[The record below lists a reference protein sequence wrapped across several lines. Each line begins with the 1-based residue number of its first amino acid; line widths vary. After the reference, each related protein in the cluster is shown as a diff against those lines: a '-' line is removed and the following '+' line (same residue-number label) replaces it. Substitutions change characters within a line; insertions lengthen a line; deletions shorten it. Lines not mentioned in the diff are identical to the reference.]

1 MKFTKRDIKDQV
13 TLERLIKEEAT
24 RIYES
29 DSARHDRSYE
39 QIYQAVSQGKVAEM
53 YMAETD
59 DYDFADLRWHDLKEK
74 KKDGEY
80 IEIKAYSQYSLS
92 AGLLEKEVERI
103 KKSTWNKSK
112 YLIAFLVK
120 DGEYTLYKK
129 ITLR

>member
-29 DSARHDRSYE
+29 DSARRDRSYE

-59 DYDFADLRWHDLKEK
+59 DYDFADLRWHDLKNK
-74 KKDGEY
+74 SGEY
-80 IEIKAYSQYSLS
+80 VEVKAYNVNSFD
-92 AGLLEKEVERI
+92 APFVKRDLERYKNA
-103 KKSTWNKSK
+103 TWCKAKWYMLFSCKN
-112 YLIAFLVK
+112 
-120 DGEYTLYKK
+120 GEYELLGTKQIK
-129 ITLR
+129 